1 VSFFP
6 ALLRRVVAGEH
17 LDAQQTAE
25 AFGAIMDET
34 LSQIQAAALL
44 AALAAKGEAAAEIV
58 GAARAM
64 RERSLHVEHDLDV
77 IDVCGTGGDG
87 AGTINISTAVS
98 FVLAG
103 AGLPVAKHG
112 NRAASSR
119 CGSADVL
126 EALGVKIEVS
136 PSDAARQLRE
146 HNITFLFAQHYHPAM
161 RVVGPIRRELG
172 VRTIF
177 NMLGPLTN
185 PARARRQVVGV
196 PREAWVSLLGE
207 SLIELGAE
215 AGAVVHAMNGLDE
228 VAGDV
233 PTRIYQF
240 DRSGPHAW
248 TLVPRDYGIHA
259 TLEDLQGGDASL
271 NADALMRII
280 SGERSPRADVVCL
293 NAALAF
299 LVAGR
304 AQSIDEGLVIA
315 RNSITEGKALRA
327 LDALR
332 GRPQMEFAS

>member
-1 VSFFP
+1 MSFFP
-6 ALLRRVVAGEH
+6 GLLRRVVAGEH

-34 LSQIQAAALL
+34 LSPVQASALL
-44 AALAAKGEAAAEIV
+44 AALAAKGEAASEIV

-64 RERSLHVEHDLDV
+64 RERSLHVEHDLEV

-112 NRAASSR
+112 NRAASSK

-126 EALGVKIEVS
+126 EALGVKIDVT
-136 PSDAARQLRE
+136 PGDAARQLAE
-146 HNITFLFAQHYHPAM
+146 HKITFLFAQHYHPAM

-196 PREAWVSLLGE
+196 PREHWVSLLGE
-207 SLIELGAE
+207 ALIELGAE
-215 AGAVVHAMNGLDE
+215 AGAVVHGTNGLDE
-228 VAGDV
+228 IAGDA
-233 PTRIYQF
+233 PTRVFQF
-240 DRSGPHAW
+240 DRSGSRAW

-259 TLEDLQGGDASL
+259 SLDDIHGGDAAF
-271 NADALMRII
+271 NADALIRIL
-280 SGERSPRADVVCL
+280 SGERSTRVDVVCL

-299 LVAGR
+299 VVADR
-304 AQSIDEGLVIA
+304 AKSIDEGLVLA